1 MNKIPRFLRSKLN
14 AESKAKRASKRDTI
28 TSSYIVSGNTKD
40 EFAKENKVK
49 KHHGK
54 WKEVSPLPLNRS
66 AVARHAYLK
75 RKANAPSKV
84 TWTCPVRY

>member
-1 MNKIPRFLRSKLN
+1 MNKIPRPLRTKMN
-14 AESKAKRASKRDTI
+14 AENKALRASKRDTI
-28 TSSYIVSGNTKD
+28 LSCHIVSGNTKD
-40 EFAKENKVK
+40 EFAMENKAK

-54 WKEVSPLPLNRS
+54 WREISPLPLNRS

-75 RKANAPSKV
+75 RKENAPSKV